1 MSTLSSESEGA
12 HLTGKEMIPVVV
24 RAWPATRAVFDRY
37 GLHSCGGPYG
47 PAETIAYFSRAH
59 DVVLEKLLEELED
72 AVERGN
78 APSTGEGAGGT
89 PVQDLAGSIYRR
101 FFLAGIV
108 ATLTA
113 GAAWGAYLLL
123 QLGFGR
129 SFAAISVHDVNAHG
143 HAQVFG
149 WVGLFVMGFAY
160 QAFPRFK
167 HGALRRPRLALATFP
182 IYLTGLVV
190 RTVSEAL
197 HPSTYFLYA
206 GLAGAALEIV
216 AILIFGWIVAETV
229 LGKTVRRTASDRYIV
244 AAVFWFAAQG
254 IYDAFLY
261 WMTSTA
267 GSTEDLVR
275 RVADFQ
281 VPLRDMQVHGFAL
294 LMILGVS
301 QRYLPGMIGLRR
313 VPERLADA
321 LLVVLNLAV
330 AGEIAGFLG
339 RRFSS
344 AIVFPWLLEASVI
357 ALTVAVGVLTWSLGI
372 LHRPAERDRSVK
384 FLRAAYAWLAVS
396 LAMLIAFPLYLAG
409 TGLVFSHAYF
419 GATRHAITVGF
430 VSLMIVG
437 VASKV
442 VPTLN
447 GVPAAALP
455 RLWVPF
461 VLLNAGCA
469 MRVFFQTLTDFTSVA
484 FPVAGVSGVL
494 EVSGLAIW
502 GLHVARVMAG
512 RFRFAIEAV
521 SESGAPAEARHD
533 HVVGWLTA
541 VAPETI
547 EVFERMGFTAIT
559 NRLLRET
566 VARTV
571 TIRQAC
577 SLKGINEGELITRLN
592 EALERRAAAAR
603 RPFVPV
609 ELVKKI
615 AKA

>member
-1 MSTLSSESEGA
+1 
-12 HLTGKEMIPVVV
+12 
-24 RAWPATRAVFDRY
+24 
-37 GLHSCGGPYG
+37 
-47 PAETIAYFSRAH
+47 
-59 DVVLEKLLEELED
+59 
-72 AVERGN
+72 
-78 APSTGEGAGGT
+78 
-89 PVQDLAGSIYRR
+89 
-101 FFLAGIV
+101 
-108 ATLTA
+108 
-113 GAAWGAYLLL
+113 
-123 QLGFGR
+123 
-129 SFAAISVHDVNAHG
+129 
-143 HAQVFG
+143 
-149 WVGLFVMGFAY
+149 
-160 QAFPRFK
+160 
-167 HGALRRPRLALATFP
+167 
-182 IYLTGLVV
+182 
-190 RTVSEAL
+190 
-197 HPSTYFLYA
+197 
-206 GLAGAALEIV
+206 
-216 AILIFGWIVAETV
+216 
-229 LGKTVRRTASDRYIV
+229 VRRTPSDRYIV

-267 GSTEDLVR
+267 GSAEDLVR
-275 RVADFQ
+275 RVADYQ
-281 VPLRDMQVHGFAL
+281 VPLRDMQIHGFAL

-313 VPERLADA
+313 VPERLADG

-344 AIVFPWLLEASVI
+344 AVVFPWLLEASVI
-357 ALTVAVGVLTWSLGI
+357 ALAVAAGVLTWSLGI

-396 LAMLIAFPLYLAG
+396 LVMLIAFPLYLAG

-469 MRVFFQTLTDFTSVA
+469 MRVFFQTLTDFTPVA

-494 EVSGLAIW
+494 EVTGLAIW

-577 SLKGINEGELITRLN
+577 SLKGIDEGELITRLN
-592 EALERRAAAAR
+592 EALARRAAAAR

-609 ELVKKI
+609 EFVKKI